1 MTFFHSTPG
10 KSQVP
15 HRAGWGWGVHGR
27 AMVRL
32 FSFRGVLICL
42 FFEYGRT
49 LCEES

>member
-15 HRAGWGWGVHGR
+15 CQGVHGR

-32 FSFRGVLICL
+32 FSVRGVLVCL
-42 FFEYGRT
+42 FFEYGCT
-49 LCEES
+49 LT